1 MSPETYKMDSP
12 KTNTR
17 LFIILRPPI
26 LYMLTLL
33 FLFPAIPQLSG
44 QNKDSLSLSK
54 ESTHFEF
61 YSTRDDIQVLDSLA
75 TALETNYSRIT
86 DHLGIQF
93 DRKIK
98 VKVFPNVK
106 VFHEAINYPNAPDW
120 VVGTW
125 NTDGLMVVS
134 PLNPGS
140 SHTYESLMQV
150 IVHEFVHIAVYYS
163 LGGSGMNKLPKWLS
177 EGYAMYES
185 GQMNQTVRRSVKAS
199 LSQKAPPTWTQ
210 LDAAS
215 MMEFGNM
222 NGYGFSGAIV
232 EFLINAYGIDK
243 LASMIKEPDNIEM
256 IYGLPKDTLEK
267 QWVNYL
273 KE

>member
-185 GQMNQTVRRSVKAS
+185 CQMNQTVRRSVKAS